1 MSATVRCAFQKAGL
15 CRVGRRAH
23 RDPQTRDNRGMKADP
38 GNRSPKAR
46 RSFWNEGPSDFPAFT
61 RAVPFTLNEGRFYLS
76 VYGNPDRAPRQGS
89 SPGFPNHRLLLPL
102 SPPRNTLVGP
112 VTIRTVNAVQSP
124 GLGETL
130 NRRRLD
136 ASLRSLL
143 VKSSMSVGSA
153 KKTCEPTMQL
163 DRLRKRLR
171 AVAFGVLLLLVP
183 GQGEAPTRGGRYWGQ
198 DSASPV
204 RTTHTGQVRGSLVHV
219 KNTDVG
225 IHTFLGIPFA
235 KPPLGLLRFAPPEPP
250 ESWSGIKDGTSHPAK
265 CLQDFASVKR
275 MTLKLLNV
283 TLPSTSM
290 SEDCLY
296 LNIYT
301 PAHSH
306 EGSKLPVMV
315 WIHGGGFVMGMASTY
330 DGSALA
336 AFEDV
341 VVVVIQYRLGLL
353 GFFSTGDKH
362 ATGNWGYLDQV
373 AALRWVQQNII
384 YFGGDPDHVTIFGTS
399 AGGMSVSLHVVSP
412 MSKGLF
418 HCAIMESGVALLPNF
433 TANSSDVVSTVV
445 ANLSACGQVDS
456 EALVDCLRHKSEEEI
471 LAISKPFS
479 IIPGLVDGIFLPK
492 HPQEL
497 LASADLH
504 PVPSIIGVNSDE
516 YSWILPSFMNN
527 SDAQKEMDRET
538 IKDDLQKISKM
549 MMMPPEFGDLLM
561 EEYIGDS
568 EDPQTL
574 RIQFHEILG
583 DCIFVI
589 PALQVAKLQCS
600 YAPVYFYE
608 FQHQPSFFRDF
619 RPSYVRADHGDEV
632 HFIFRSPFGSSHM
645 QLTEEEELLS
655 RKMMKYWANFARNG
669 NPNGEGL
676 PHWPVFNQEEQY
688 MQLNTQPAVGRALKA
703 HRLQFWTKILPQK
716 IRELMEAKEKHTE
729 LYPNPS
735 EPISSPVNGDDTSHP
750 CELFKKVTG
759 CCI

>member
-171 AVAFGVLLLLVP
+171 AVAFGVLLLVVP
-183 GQGEAPTRGGRYWGQ
+183 GQGEAPTRGGRYRGQ

-384 YFGGDPDHVTIFGTS
+384 YFGGDPDHVTIFGAS

-538 IKDDLQKISKM
+538 IKDDLQKISEM

-600 YAPVYFYE
+600 SAPVYFYE

-632 HFIFRSPFGSSHM
+632 HFIFRSLFGSSHI

-729 LYPNPS
+729 LN
-735 EPISSPVNGDDTSHP
+735 
-750 CELFKKVTG
+750 C
-759 CCI
+759 

>member
-1 MSATVRCAFQKAGL
+1 MSATIRCAFQKAGL

-23 RDPQTRDNRGMKADP
+23 GDPQTRDNRGMKADP

-46 RSFWNEGPSDFPAFT
+46 SSWNEVPSHFPAFT
-61 RAVPFTLNEGRFYLS
+61 RVVPFTLNEDCFHLS
-76 VYGNPDRAPRQGS
+76 VYGNPDRAPPQGS
-89 SPGFPNHRLLLPL
+89 SPGFPGELIAPSLSPSEHTCRACDYKDTERRFVERVLAIAEWLQKPQGPCGGGPRGQRGSGCASPYLPLAFTCSVPLSCQTHL
-102 SPPRNTLVGP
+102 SPPTP
-112 VTIRTVNAVQSP
+112 FPVQSP
-124 GLGETL
+124 GLGEAL

-143 VKSSMSVGSA
+143 VKSSVSAGSA
-153 KKTCEPTMQL
+153 RKTCEPKMQL
-163 DRLRKRLR
+163 DQLCERLR

-183 GQGEAPTRGGRYWGQ
+183 GQGEAPTRGGRDWGQ
-198 DSASPV
+198 DSAGPV

-265 CLQDFASVKR
+265 CLQDFASMKE

-315 WIHGGGFVMGMASTY
+315 WIHGGAFVVGMASMY

-373 AALRWVQQNII
+373 AALRWVQQNIV
-384 YFGGDPDHVTIFGTS
+384 YFGGDPDHVTIFGES
-399 AGGMSVSLHVVSP
+399 AGGVSVSLHVVSP
-412 MSKGLF
+412 VSEGLF
-418 HCAIMESGVALLPNF
+418 HGAIMESGVALLPSF

-471 LAISKPFS
+471 LAISKPLS

-504 PVPSIIGVNSDE
+504 PVPSIIGVNNDE
-516 YSWILPSFMNN
+516 FSWILPSVMNN
-527 SDAQKEMDRET
+527 SDTQKEMDRET
-538 IKDDLQKISKM
+538 IKDGLQIISTM
-549 MMMPPEFGDLLM
+549 MMMPPEFADLLM

-574 RIQFHEILG
+574 RIQFHEIMG

-608 FQHQPSFFRDF
+608 FQHQLSFFKDV

-632 HFIFRSPFGSSHM
+632 HFIFRSPFGSSHI

-669 NPNGEGL
+669 
-676 PHWPVFNQEEQY
+676 V
-688 MQLNTQPAVGRALKA
+688 AVLFCQSCHNKG
-703 HRLQFWTKILPQK
+703 PQ
-716 IRELMEAKEKHTE
+716 
-729 LYPNPS
+729 S
-735 EPISSPVNGDDTSHP
+735 G
-750 CELFKKVTG
+750 
-759 CCI
+759 